1 MNNLERQVQGVQNG
15 LCDGFYAMNTSML
28 QGQNALQSQICQ
40 GLNGANNNIAE
51 NRHAAGTPTIVL
63 GKPGLYYVSFE
74 ADALPS
80 AAGTITV
87 ALQNNNVTIPGAIT
101 SITGTAATTTRIIL
115 DAIVEVRPSCCAV
128 DNTKNLTF
136 NNGGVETAYT
146 NATVSVIKLC

>member
-1 MNNLERQVQGVQNG
+1 MTMNRNYQKSTL
-15 LCDGFYAMNTSML
+15 
-28 QGQNALQSQICQ
+28 NAFTTASQT
-40 GLNGANNNIAE
+40 LLADNNVAFANNGVLTGCSIS
-51 NRHAAGTPTIVL
+51 HAAGTPTIVL

-87 ALQNNNVTIPGAIT
+87 ALQNNSVTIPGAIT
-101 SITGTAATTTRIIL
+101 SVTGTAATTTRIIL
-115 DAIVEVRPSCCAV
+115 DAIVEVKPSCCAV

-136 NNGGVETAYT
+136 NNDGVETVYT

>member
-1 MNNLERQVQGVQNG
+1 MTMNRNYQKSTL
-15 LCDGFYAMNTSML
+15 
-28 QGQNALQSQICQ
+28 NAFTTASQT
-40 GLNGANNNIAE
+40 LLADNNVVFANNGVLTGCSIS
-51 NRHAAGTPTIVL
+51 HAAGTPTIVL

-87 ALQNNNVTIPGAIT
+87 ALQNNSVTIPGAIT

-115 DAIVEVRPSCCAV
+115 DAIVEVRPSCYAV